1 MGPSGASKVT
11 NPTQKVPFVNFAKEE
26 QHLQLLKSQRQNHEV
41 LERAQRTHQEKVRE
55 NVTKGYN
62 VIISELAEGRA
73 RNTSVRRPRQRRLQV
88 ISQEP
93 S

>member
-1 MGPSGASKVT
+1 M
-11 NPTQKVPFVNFAKEE
+11 NFAKEA
-26 QHLQLLKSQRQNHEV
+26 QHLQLLKSQRQSLEV
-41 LERAQRTHQEKVRE
+41 LERNQRFQQEKVRE

-73 RNTSVRRPRQRRLQV
+73 RNNSVRRPRQRRLQV